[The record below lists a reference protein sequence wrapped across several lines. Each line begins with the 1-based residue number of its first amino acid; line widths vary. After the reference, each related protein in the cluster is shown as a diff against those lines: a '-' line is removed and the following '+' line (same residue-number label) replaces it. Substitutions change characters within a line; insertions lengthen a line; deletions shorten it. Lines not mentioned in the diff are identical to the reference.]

1 MFKLYIMIAV
11 VGLVGGV
18 VYGGY
23 AYYHDTQERIST
35 LQQNN
40 AKLEVAVQS
49 KEVALKEMTSSFEKQ
64 QKLNKELSGKLQDA
78 EKYQDDLRSKL
89 QKHDLTR
96 LSIGKPGMIE
106 KRINDDTKILFS
118 DFESISSK

>member
-1 MFKLYIMIAV
+1 MFKTYIIIAV
-11 VGLVGGV
+11 VGSMVATVGLL
-18 VYGGY
+18 
-23 AYYHDTQERIST
+23 YYRDTQKRIST

-49 KEVALKEMTSSFEKQ
+49 KETALNEMTANFEKQ
-64 QKLNKELSGKLQDA
+64 ARLNKELSGKLEDA

-96 LSIGKPGMIE
+96 LSIGKPGMME
-106 KRINDDTKILFS
+106 KRINDDTKKLFS
-118 DFESISSK
+118 DFESITAK

>member
-1 MFKLYIMIAV
+1 MFKTYIIIAV
-11 VGLVGGV
+11 VGSMVATVGLL
-18 VYGGY
+18 
-23 AYYHDTQERIST
+23 YYRATQKRIST

-49 KEVALKEMTSSFEKQ
+49 KETALNEMTANFEKQ
-64 QKLNKELSGKLQDA
+64 SRLNKELSGKLEDA

-96 LSIGKPGMIE
+96 LSIGKPGMME
-106 KRINDDTKILFS
+106 KRINDDTKKLFS
-118 DFESISSK
+118 DFESITAK

>member
-1 MFKLYIMIAV
+1 MFKTYIIIAV
-11 VGLVGGV
+11 GGSMVATVGLL
-18 VYGGY
+18 
-23 AYYHDTQERIST
+23 YYRDTQKRISA

-49 KEVALKEMTSSFEKQ
+49 KEAALNEMTDNFEKQ
-64 QKLNKELSGKLQDA
+64 ARLNKELSGKLEDA

-96 LSIGKPGMIE
+96 LSIGKPGMME
-106 KRINDDTKILFS
+106 KRINDDTKKLFS
-118 DFESISSK
+118 DFESITAK

>member
-1 MFKLYIMIAV
+1 MFKTYIIIAV
-11 VGLVGGV
+11 VGSMVATVGLL
-18 VYGGY
+18 
-23 AYYHDTQERIST
+23 YYRDTQKRIST

-49 KEVALKEMTSSFEKQ
+49 KEDALNEMTDNFEKQ
-64 QKLNKELSGKLQDA
+64 ARLNKELSGKLEDA

-96 LSIGKPGMIE
+96 LSIGKPGMME
-106 KRINDDTKILFS
+106 KRINDDTKKLFS
-118 DFESISSK
+118 DFESITAK

>member
-1 MFKLYIMIAV
+1 MFKTYIIIAV
-11 VGLVGGV
+11 VGSMVATVGLL
-18 VYGGY
+18 
-23 AYYHDTQERIST
+23 YYRDTQKRIST

-49 KEVALKEMTSSFEKQ
+49 KEIALNEMTANFEKQ
-64 QKLNKELSGKLQDA
+64 SRLNKELSGKLEDA

-96 LSIGKPGMIE
+96 LSIGKPGMME
-106 KRINDDTKILFS
+106 KRINDDTKKLFS
-118 DFESISSK
+118 DFESITAK

>member
-1 MFKLYIMIAV
+1 MFKTYIIIAV
-11 VGLVGGV
+11 VGSMVATVGLL
-18 VYGGY
+18 
-23 AYYHDTQERIST
+23 YYRDTQKRIST

-49 KEVALKEMTSSFEKQ
+49 KEAALNEMTANFEKQ
-64 QKLNKELSGKLQDA
+64 ARLNKELSGKLEDA

-96 LSIGKPGMIE
+96 LSIGKPGMME
-106 KRINDDTKILFS
+106 KRINDDTKKLFS
-118 DFESISSK
+118 DFESITAK

>member
-1 MFKLYIMIAV
+1 MFKTYIIIAV
-11 VGLVGGV
+11 VGSMVATVGLL
-18 VYGGY
+18 
-23 AYYHDTQERIST
+23 YYRDTQKRISA

-49 KEVALKEMTSSFEKQ
+49 KEAALNEMTDNFEKQ
-64 QKLNKELSGKLQDA
+64 ARLNKELSGKLEDA

-106 KRINDDTKILFS
+106 KRINDDTKKLFS
-118 DFESISSK
+118 DFESITAK

>member
-1 MFKLYIMIAV
+1 MIKTYIIIAV
-11 VGLVGGV
+11 VGSMVATVGLL
-18 VYGGY
+18 
-23 AYYHDTQERIST
+23 YYRDTQKRISA

-49 KEVALKEMTSSFEKQ
+49 KETALNEMTANFEKQ
-64 QKLNKELSGKLQDA
+64 SRLNKELSGKLEDA

-96 LSIGKPGMIE
+96 LSIGKPGMME
-106 KRINDDTKILFS
+106 KRINDDTKKLFS
-118 DFESISSK
+118 DFESITAK

>member
-1 MFKLYIMIAV
+1 MIAV
-11 VGLVGGV
+11 VGLVGGG
-18 VYGGY
+18 VYGVY